1 VYRLTQADINLGS
14 VTNQAQVT
22 GVTPLGVITSDL
34 SDDSNNLSDRPT
46 VLAIQGCN
54 EVFNAVAPNG
64 NGDNKVFRIRGLE
77 CYDNTKYTTVGE
89 YYLKEQDTTM
99 TIEL

>member
-1 VYRLTQADINLGS
+1 MTQADINLGS

-46 VLAIQGCN
+46 VLAIQGC
-54 EVFNAVAPNG
+54 VISV
-64 NGDNKVFRIRGLE
+64 
-77 CYDNTKYTTVGE
+77 
-89 YYLKEQDTTM
+89 
-99 TIEL
+99 

>member
-1 VYRLTQADINLGS
+1 MAYQVYRLTQADINLGS

-46 VLAIQGCN
+46 VLAIQGC
-54 EVFNAVAPNG
+54 VM
-64 NGDNKVFRIRGLE
+64 KCLM
-77 CYDNTKYTTVGE
+77 
-89 YYLKEQDTTM
+89 Q
-99 TIEL
+99 